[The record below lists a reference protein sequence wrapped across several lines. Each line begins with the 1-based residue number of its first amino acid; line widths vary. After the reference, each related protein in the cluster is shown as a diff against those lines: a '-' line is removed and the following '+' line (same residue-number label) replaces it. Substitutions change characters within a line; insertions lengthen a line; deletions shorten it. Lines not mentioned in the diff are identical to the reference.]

1 MIIAEKRF
9 NNVDIPTAA
18 NIQAIGAR
26 VSIRRTMTPAKYH
39 ASVPYNMTNMAASV
53 GLENRNAN
61 PRGDNGTNTC
71 KSKKK
76 DVHVVGWCSDTLA
89 MIGMYLDA

>member
-1 MIIAEKRF
+1 
-9 NNVDIPTAA
+9 
-18 NIQAIGAR
+18 
-26 VSIRRTMTPAKYH
+26 MTPAKYH